1 MASDWTQNGP
11 ISLPPRPLAYG
22 VGALIAL
29 LALAGVALGFRAAWR
44 EPAAPGLGGDASQN
58 AAGDDA
64 IAAQPIVELPP
75 PVAAPAPAQDEAKP
89 DATPTDEEKA
99 KELAA
104 QTAAAQAV
112 QAKPSKSPADID
124 DILTSA
130 SEKPPAPVKP
140 PTDEAPPST
149 QPKTDVP
156 F

>member
-29 LALAGVALGFRAAWR
+29 LALTGVALGLRAAWR
-44 EPAAPGLGGDASQN
+44 EPAAPGLGADASQN

-75 PVAAPAPAQDEAKP
+75 PVTAPAPTPDETKP
-89 DATPTDEEKA
+89 AAPTDEEKA
-99 KELAA
+99 RELAA

-112 QAKPSKSPADID
+112 QAKPSKPPADID

-130 SEKPPAPVKP
+130 SEKPPAPIKP
-140 PTDEAPPST
+140 STDEAPPST